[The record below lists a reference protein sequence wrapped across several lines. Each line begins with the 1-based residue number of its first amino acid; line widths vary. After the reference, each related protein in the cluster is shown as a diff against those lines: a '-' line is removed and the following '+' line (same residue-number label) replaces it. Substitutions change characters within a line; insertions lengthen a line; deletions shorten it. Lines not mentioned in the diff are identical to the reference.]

1 MAKIQQGSMP
11 AYEVIYDRYN
21 RSIWNFVRLK
31 IRNEERALEI
41 SQDIL
46 LKIFHSASLFK
57 TDQKF
62 RPWLWAMV
70 RNIIT
75 DEFKKK
81 DALSVTMEQS
91 EIQTEDI
98 PEEDPSS
105 ALDGLMEQAQRQQV
119 EQCLNNLTENQ
130 KEAISL
136 QIFSELSLEEIATEM
151 KVKVGAVKSLI
162 FRGKEALKKCLEK
175 CL

>member
-70 RNIIT
+70 RNILA

-81 DALSVTMEQS
+81 DALSLTMQQS
-91 EIQTEDI
+91 EIETDEIND
-98 PEEDPSS
+98 DNLSD
-105 ALDGLMEQAQRQQV
+105 ALDGLLEQTQRQQI
-119 EQCLNNLTENQ
+119 EQCLNNLTDNQ
-130 KEAISL
+130 KEAITL
-136 QIFSELSLEEIATEM
+136 QIFSELSIDEIATEM
-151 KVKVGAVKSLI
+151 KIKTGAVKSLI
-162 FRGKEALKKCLEK
+162 FRGKEALKNCLEK
-175 CL
+175 CR